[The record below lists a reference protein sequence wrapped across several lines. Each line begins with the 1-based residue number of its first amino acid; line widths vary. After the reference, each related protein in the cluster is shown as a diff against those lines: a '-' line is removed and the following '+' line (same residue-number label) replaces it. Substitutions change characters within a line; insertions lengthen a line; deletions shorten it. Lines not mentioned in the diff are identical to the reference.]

1 MANQSAGSS
10 PASLARHTPR
20 RSHVSGL
27 LEGWTFT
34 LAVAA
39 AIASLTVAILWVG
52 GTGAAAI
59 GLALRVTARASFAL
73 FAAAFTASAAHRLW
87 PSRFT
92 RWQRRNRRYLGV
104 AFAAS
109 HAIHGALIIALATL
123 LPEQF
128 HDHTR
133 MTNPIP
139 GTIGYAVILAMAVTS
154 FDRPAAWLGRRAWN
168 ALHTVGSFY
177 VWGVFLI
184 SFLGRAL
191 RMPGYWLPVGLAVAA
206 MAIRVVARRH
216 RGGHGATGRR

>member
-1 MANQSAGSS
+1 M
-10 PASLARHTPR
+10 PR
-20 RSHVSGL
+20 KSYVSGL

-39 AIASLTVAILWVG
+39 AIASLTVAILCVG

-73 FAAAFTASAAHRLW
+73 FAAAFTASATRRLW
-87 PSRFT
+87 PSRLT

-123 LPEQF
+123 QPEQF

-139 GTIGYAVILAMAVTS
+139 GTIGYALILAMAVTS

-168 ALHTVGSFY
+168 VLHTVGSFY
-177 VWGVFLI
+177 VWGVFLV

-206 MAIRVVARRH
+206 MVLRVVAWRAG
-216 RGGHGATGRR
+216 RGSPAPVA